1 MDKKF
6 AIFDMDGTLVDSMGY
21 WNRLADEYLAR
32 FGLPG
37 LSPALKEESIAL
49 TMLESAQLFIR
60 EFGLPG
66 TPEQIAG
73 EINALMEEHYR
84 ADVPLKPGA
93 AELLAR
99 LKAAGVKMCVASST
113 HPALIDLCL
122 RRLEGWARGKTS
134 PPSTWRPPGG
144 WGARQRIPSSLRTS
158 WWPPRLPNRPA
169 SPWGSSTTSTPTR
182 SRSSSRSW
190 PTAGLPA
197 GTTRRFS
204 HGWAYKGPPAL
215 RLAGARRRAQPVHW
229 NKLCTRCKRDCPKAL
244 EWCKMS
250 LDRALSPE

>member
-73 EINALMEEHYR
+73 EINALMKEHYR
-84 ADVPLKPGA
+84 TDVPLKPGA

-122 RRLEGWARGKTS
+122 RRLEVRDCFEFLLSCEEVGEGK
-134 PPSTWRPPGG
+134 
-144 WGARQRIPSSLRTS
+144 
-158 WWPPRLPNRPA
+158 NRPTVYLEA
-169 SPWGSSTTSTPTR
+169 ARRLGGRPENTAVFEDILVAAQTAKQAGFSLGVIYDVNSDAEQPQLKALADCYITR
-182 SRSSSRSW
+182 W
-190 PTAGLPA
+190 DD
-197 GTTRRFS
+197 
-204 HGWAYKGPPAL
+204 PAL
-215 RLAGARRRAQPVHW
+215 AKWLGG
-229 NKLCTRCKRDCPKAL
+229 
-244 EWCKMS
+244 
-250 LDRALSPE
+250 